1 MAVDSQVFTLDEFYT
16 YVDWPYALPDFQR
29 EYIWD
34 DAVKKLLDDIQKY
47 MDTPKLD
54 QHFIGSI
61 VLQNRDTKVK
71 ISPLDIMEALEEWKV
86 VKTMVQKLIKIS
98 QFHKYKVFE
107 TGRNERYLSNLK
119 IVTS

>member
-1 MAVDSQVFTLDEFYT
+1 MENVAVDSQVFTLNDFYT
-16 YVDWPYALPDFQR
+16 FVDWPFALPDFQR

-71 ISPLDIMEALEEWKV
+71 ISPLDIKEALEKPGESSQNDAYKKV
-86 VKTMVQKLIKIS
+86 ANFPV
-98 QFHKYKVFE
+98 
-107 TGRNERYLSNLK
+107 R
-119 IVTS
+119 

>member
-1 MAVDSQVFTLDEFYT
+1 MDSQVFTLDEFYT

-71 ISPLDIMEALEEWKV
+71 ISPLDIMEALGKNGESSQNDAYK
-86 VKTMVQKLIKIS
+86 KLIA
-98 QFHKYKVFE
+98 KYPSSINTK
-107 TGRNERYLSNLK
+107 S
-119 IVTS
+119 